1 MTTPSGPSAA
11 GTARVL
17 HLALMASAIT
27 FVAMGWYFRGRFLL
41 PAGAAGAVGFA
52 AYALAASGLLAGIAL
67 RRLLP
72 ERGASEPLDAWWRA
86 QLPKAV
92 AVWAIGEGTALFGAL
107 VLAVGAG
114 LPAAILVILAGLGV
128 LLANTPGR
136 LVS

>member
-1 MTTPSGPSAA
+1 MTTPSAPSAT

-17 HLALMASAIT
+17 HVALTASAII

-72 ERGASEPLDAWWRA
+72 ERGASESSDAWWRA

-92 AVWAIGEGTALFGAL
+92 AVWAIGEGTTLFGSM
-107 VLAVGAG
+107 VLAVGAAM
-114 LPAAILVILAGLGV
+114 PAAVVVLLAGFGV
-128 LLANTPGR
+128 LLAHSPGR
-136 LVS
+136 LAS